1 MEQEEIIAVARESK
15 TDMNTTEIRVLL
27 AEDYQPFRQF
37 LAATIQKWPQPT
49 VMREVG
55 NGAEAVTM
63 AVEFQPDLA
72 LLDIGLPGLNGIEV
86 ARRIRSLCPTCKI
99 LFVSQ
104 ELSADV
110 VEAALETGA
119 FGYVSKTDAG
129 RELTDAMDSVVRGQ
143 RYLSRNIVAG
153 HSTACEA
160 SSPATT
166 KEHSDEV
173 QLDGPTRHHELGVYS
188 DDGALLHGFTNF
200 IGAAIRNGNA
210 AIVIATEAHRNE
222 LVAALGLRGLDI
234 QTAIRQGRYIAFDTA
249 EVLSEIMVNNLPDP
263 NRFSRVID
271 ELITR
276 AAKSVNGER
285 SHVVSCGEGASYLWA
300 QGNAEGALR
309 WERLCDGLAK
319 TYGIHI
325 LCGYPVLEDPTGN
338 SNFEKICMEHS
349 AVISL

>member
-1 MEQEEIIAVARESK
+1 
-15 TDMNTTEIRVLL
+15 
-27 AEDYQPFRQF
+27 
-37 LAATIQKWPQPT
+37 
-49 VMREVG
+49 
-55 NGAEAVTM
+55 
-63 AVEFQPDLA
+63 
-72 LLDIGLPGLNGIEV
+72 
-86 ARRIRSLCPTCKI
+86 
-99 LFVSQ
+99 
-104 ELSADV
+104 V

-119 FGYVSKTDAG
+119 FGYLSKTDAG
-129 RELTDAMDSVVRGQ
+129 RELTDAMNSVLRGQ

-153 HSTACEA
+153 HSTASEA
-160 SSPATT
+160 WSPATT
-166 KEHSDEV
+166 QEHSGEV

-188 DDGALLHGFTNF
+188 DDRALLHGFTNF

-319 TYGIHI
+319 TYGMHI